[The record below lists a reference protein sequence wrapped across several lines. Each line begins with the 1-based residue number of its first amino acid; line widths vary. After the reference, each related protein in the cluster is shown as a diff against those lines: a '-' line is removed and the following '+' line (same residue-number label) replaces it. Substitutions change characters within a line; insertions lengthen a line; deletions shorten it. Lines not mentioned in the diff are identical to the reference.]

1 MKLKKL
7 SILLMVGLAGCSV
20 LNSSKKE
27 IPTIE
32 SQTFKTNVPGETIKI
47 TKSCGW
53 LWNSKDCKIE
63 SIEAV
68 GVQPSVGGTSLMQ
81 KAVTMQACDNA
92 RANIVSYVFG
102 ESVTDSRYSRA
113 RSKQSENQKDDIKSK
128 NEKIE
133 SELSPEDRE
142 SVLSIRQALTNSDI
156 EMVRTVTVNA
166 QGRLVGFKIKNT
178 TLVNGKIIACTI
190 DWIKTESEEL
200 KNIRGLISGT

>member
-1 MKLKKL
+1 MLFR
-7 SILLMVGLAGCSV
+7 S
-20 LNSSKKE
+20 
-27 IPTIE
+27 
-32 SQTFKTNVPGETIKI
+32 
-47 TKSCGW
+47 
-53 LWNSKDCKIE
+53 
-63 SIEAV
+63 
-68 GVQPSVGGTSLMQ
+68 
-81 KAVTMQACDNA
+81 
-92 RANIVSYVFG
+92 
-102 ESVTDSRYSRA
+102 A

-128 NEKIE
+128 NDKIE

-142 SVLSIRQALTNSDI
+142 SLLSIRQALTNSDI

>member
-1 MKLKKL
+1 
-7 SILLMVGLAGCSV
+7 
-20 LNSSKKE
+20 
-27 IPTIE
+27 
-32 SQTFKTNVPGETIKI
+32 
-47 TKSCGW
+47 
-53 LWNSKDCKIE
+53 
-63 SIEAV
+63 
-68 GVQPSVGGTSLMQ
+68 MQ

-128 NEKIE
+128 NDKIE